1 MPLKSMPPPSEEDV
15 RARLGSVIRGWRKKA
30 GLTLA
35 GLAEAAQVDAGFL
48 AYIETGKKMPSLMT
62 LAKIAGALDLP
73 VGDLF
78 KSLPATAGNLKSR
91 VDKQVQVLCNGCA
104 PDHLEDVLA
113 VLRALKD
120 PKKSKALRDLLGA

>member
-1 MPLKSMPPPSEEDV
+1 MVPPGEEV
-15 RARLGSVIRGWRKKA
+15 RSHLGSVIRGWRKKA

-35 GLAEAAQVDAGFL
+35 GLAESAQVDPGFL

-62 LAKIAGALDLP
+62 LTKIAGALDMP

-78 KSLPATAGNLKSR
+78 KTVPANAGTLKAR

-120 PKKSKALRDLLGA
+120 PKKAKALRDLLGA